1 MGSCCSDFCSLVNSH
16 FDGTV
21 AEGDLK
27 RYRRRGPNL
36 TTRLLRDMVAQA
48 GGGKTLIDV
57 GGGIGALSIEL
68 LTAGIEHATIVE
80 AAPAYSTVARR
91 EAERRG
97 QAKRMTML
105 QGDFATIGSTIPAAD
120 VVVMDR
126 VVCCYPEFQPLL
138 EEALRHSR
146 RLFAFSYPRDV
157 WYIRGVATLQNAVR
171 TFRHNSFRFMV
182 HPAAAMEALAGRQGF
197 SRVMEKGTF
206 VWSVE
211 IYARKDADVSPTKWP
226 DGPAAVATH

>member
-1 MGSCCSDFCSLVNSH
+1 MGSCCSDFCSLVSSH
-16 FDGTV
+16 FDDTV

-27 RYRRRGPNL
+27 RYRQRGPNL

-48 GGGKTLIDV
+48 GGGKTLLDV

-68 LTAGIEHATIVE
+68 LTAGFEHATLVE
-80 AAPAYSTVARR
+80 AAPAYSAAAYR

-97 QAKRMTML
+97 QAERMTML
-105 QGDFATIGSTIPAAD
+105 QGDFATIGRTIPTAD

-146 RLFAFSYPRDV
+146 KFFAFSYPRDV
-157 WYIRGVATLQNAVR
+157 WYIRVVAKLQNAVR
-171 TFRHNSFRFMV
+171 TLRHNAFRFMI
-182 HPAAAMEALAGRQGF
+182 HPAAAMEALAERQGF
-197 SRVMEKGTF
+197 RRVMERGTF

-211 IYARKDADVSPTKWP
+211 LYARNDADVSPTKLP
-226 DGPAAVATH
+226 DS